1 MHNIGR
7 LFRTCLIVGLL
18 AVPAVAFAAP
28 GPKTVYAITCLQ
40 ETYKPKQITVAC
52 GDGTVRVSKLKWT
65 SWSSTQAKASG
76 VYQVNK
82 CNPDCASGATKSFPV
97 TITLS
102 RPKSCSG
109 RKHKAFGRLSY
120 TFGSKHP
127 KPTPQGTSLPCP
139 TGPLPPGY

>member
-7 LFRTCLIVGLL
+7 LLRTCLIAGLL
-18 AVPAVAFAAP
+18 AVPAVALAAP
-28 GPKTVYAITCLQ
+28 GPKTVYAITCLR

-65 SWSSTQAKASG
+65 SWSSTQANASG
-76 VYQVNK
+76 VYLVNK
-82 CNPDCASGATKSFPV
+82 CNPDCASGRTQSFPV
-97 TITLS
+97 KITLS
-102 RPKSCSG
+102 RPKSCPG

-127 KPTPQGTSLPCP
+127 KPTPSRTSLPCP
-139 TGPLPPGY
+139 AGPLPPGY